1 MNDRKKRFAKESCS
15 ITLIIISIRYV
26 IKTVDAPV
34 TIS

>member
-15 ITLIIISIRYV
+15 IILIIILIRYV